1 MKYDF
6 TTLPDKKNQGS
17 AKWAIMYELNPDVAD
32 DVVPLSVADME
43 LKNPPEITEGLKK
56 YLDEVVLG
64 YSRPYP
70 GFINAVID
78 WQKNRHG
85 YDVKPEWFVNVPG
98 VVNAFTGAI
107 RAFTEKGDG
116 VIIFRPIYYPM
127 GNAIENSELTEVN
140 VPLLNDN
147 GVYTI
152 DFDAFEKAAAD
163 PKNKVLLFSSPH
175 NPTGRV
181 WTEDELRKIG
191 EICLKNDVIIVS
203 DEIWNDLIM
212 PGYKHT
218 VFASLSPEIENITVT
233 MIAPSKTFN
242 IAGLATSICFVSN
255 EVLKEKL
262 INELSLM
269 GSLTINTLGFK
280 GCELAY
286 TKCESWLEEL
296 LKLLETNRAIG
307 EEFFNSR
314 GLKCTRTEGTYLLW
328 VNFASLGFDVKEL
341 EEFLQKESQFFTN
354 AGYVFGEEGNLYERI
369 NIALPT
375 EKLKVQLDKLDKALK
390 KIGK

>member
-127 GNAIENSELTEVN
+127 GNAIKNSELTEVN
-140 VPLLNDN
+140 VPLLNDD

-152 DFDAFEKAAAD
+152 DFDAFEEAAAD

-341 EEFLQKESQFFTN
+341 EEFLQKEAQFFTN
-354 AGYVFGEEGNLYERI
+354 EGYVFGEEGNLYERI

>member
-127 GNAIENSELTEVN
+127 GNAIKNSELTEVN
-140 VPLLNDN
+140 VPLLNDD

-152 DFDAFEKAAAD
+152 DFDAFEEAAAD

-307 EEFFNSR
+307 EEFFNSW

-341 EEFLQKESQFFTN
+341 EEFLQKEAQFFTN

>member
-280 GCELAY
+280 GSEIAY

-341 EEFLQKESQFFTN
+341 EEFLQKEAQFFTN
-354 AGYVFGEEGNLYERI
+354 EGYVFGEEGNLYERI

>member
-341 EEFLQKESQFFTN
+341 EEFLQKEAQFFTN
-354 AGYVFGEEGNLYERI
+354 EGYVFGEEGNLYERI

>member
-32 DVVPLSVADME
+32 DVVSLSVADME
-43 LKNPPEITEGLKK
+43 LKNPPEITEGLKR

-64 YSRPYP
+64 YSRPYS

-78 WQKNRHG
+78 WQKNKHG

-127 GNAIENSELTEVN
+127 GNAIKNSELTEVN

-341 EEFLQKESQFFTN
+341 EEFLQKEAQFFTN

>member
-163 PKNKVLLFSSPH
+163 PKNKVLLFSGPH

-314 GLKCTRTEGTYLLW
+314 GLK
-328 VNFASLGFDVKEL
+328 
-341 EEFLQKESQFFTN
+341 
-354 AGYVFGEEGNLYERI
+354 
-369 NIALPT
+369 
-375 EKLKVQLDKLDKALK
+375 
-390 KIGK
+390 

>member
-307 EEFFNSR
+307 EEFFNSW

>member
-43 LKNPPEITEGLKK
+43 LKNPPEITEGLKR

-64 YSRPYP
+64 YSRPYS

-78 WQKNRHG
+78 WQKNKHG

-127 GNAIENSELTEVN
+127 GNAIKNSELTEVN
-140 VPLLNDN
+140 VPLLNDD

-152 DFDAFEKAAAD
+152 DFDAFEEAAAD

-280 GCELAY
+280 GSEIAY

-341 EEFLQKESQFFTN
+341 EEFLQKEAQFFTN
-354 AGYVFGEEGNLYERI
+354 EGYVFGEEGNLYERI